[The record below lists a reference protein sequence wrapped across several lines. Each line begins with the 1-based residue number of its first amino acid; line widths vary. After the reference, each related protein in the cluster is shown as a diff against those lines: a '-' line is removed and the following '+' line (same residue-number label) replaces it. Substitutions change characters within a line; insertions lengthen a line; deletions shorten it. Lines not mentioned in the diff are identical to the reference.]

1 LDKKKAAQIN
11 VLLGSFRLSVSLP
24 KDNASRR
31 QLRRIARQIYN
42 KINKNGMKEEEFLKK
57 VEESIPQIEQLI
69 SRKLQRWL
77 AERPKTFKRDFWK
90 EWTCIISIIII
101 SINPFQLS
109 HEV

>member
-1 LDKKKAAQIN
+1 
-11 VLLGSFRLSVSLP
+11 
-24 KDNASRR
+24 
-31 QLRRIARQIYN
+31 
-42 KINKNGMKEEEFLKK
+42 MKEEEFLKK
-57 VEESIPQIEQLI
+57 VEDSIPQLI